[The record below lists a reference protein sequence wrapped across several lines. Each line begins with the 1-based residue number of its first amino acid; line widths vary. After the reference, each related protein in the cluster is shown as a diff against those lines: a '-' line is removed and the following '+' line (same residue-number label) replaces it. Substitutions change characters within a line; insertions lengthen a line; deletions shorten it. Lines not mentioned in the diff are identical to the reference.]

1 MSDILVPNIGNENDM
16 SYTIYKTV
24 NNKKYAY
31 EVSSYW
37 NPELK
42 QSRRKTKYLGA
53 VDENDNIV
61 TKEGSSKERFILDF
75 GDGYLL
81 NEFIKKLS
89 IFPLIDSLFSTKHKE
104 IIPLIC
110 YRLCMQSAMY
120 NAPTWLEANIVKM
133 LHKDIDLSSQNI
145 SRILSTLGSEDLQR
159 QFFEQYLKIAGSSGK
174 SIIIDATSLP
184 NQINTGFNAW
194 GYSDSHIEKQFR
206 FLCVVDQEHKIPLF
220 YRYLPGNLSD
230 ILTLQNTI
238 AELRNMGVTN
248 SFALVDAGY
257 FSASNIEE
265 LYNSKIDFLT
275 RMPSSRA
282 IYKALVNKEA
292 GDLEKIE
299 NAVKYNKRVLF
310 VKKIEIK
317 IYTR

>member
-1 MSDILVPNIGNENDM
+1 M

-31 EVSSYW
+31 EVTSYW

-53 VDENDNIV
+53 VDTNNSIV
-61 TKEGSSKERFILDF
+61 SKAERSNEKLILDF

-89 IFPLIDSLFSTKHKE
+89 IFPLIASLIQSRHKE
-104 IIPLIC
+104 VIPIIC

-120 NAPTWLEANIVKM
+120 NASCWLEANIVNI
-133 LHKDIDLSSQNI
+133 LYKDADLSSQNI
-145 SRILSTLGSEDLQR
+145 SRVLSFLGAEKLQR
-159 QFFEQYLKIAGSSGK
+159 IFFEQYLKIVGGAEK

-184 NQINTGFNAW
+184 NQINNGFNAW

-206 FLCVVDQEHKIPLF
+206 FLCVIDQEQKIPLF

-230 ILTLQNTI
+230 ISTLKNTI
-238 AELRNMGVTN
+238 AELQNMGVKN
-248 SFALVDAGY
+248 NFVLIDAGY
-257 FSASNIEE
+257 FSQENIDD
-265 LYNSKIDFLT
+265 LYNPIF
-275 RMPSSRA
+275 P
-282 IYKALVNKEA
+282 N
-292 GDLEKIE
+292 
-299 NAVKYNKRVLF
+299 F
-310 VKKIEIK
+310 
-317 IYTR
+317 

>member
-1 MSDILVPNIGNENDM
+1 MHVILVPNIRNENNM

-37 NPELK
+37 SPELK

-61 TKEGSSKERFILDF
+61 TKEERSKERFILDF

-81 NEFIKKLS
+81 NEFIKQLS
-89 IFPLIDSLFSTKHKE
+89 IFPLIESFFTIKHKE

-159 QFFEQYLKIAGSSGK
+159 QFFEQYLKISSHHYRRNK
-174 SIIIDATSLP
+174 LTKP
-184 NQINTGFNAW
+184 N
-194 GYSDSHIEKQFR
+194 
-206 FLCVVDQEHKIPLF
+206 
-220 YRYLPGNLSD
+220 
-230 ILTLQNTI
+230 
-238 AELRNMGVTN
+238 
-248 SFALVDAGY
+248 
-257 FSASNIEE
+257 
-265 LYNSKIDFLT
+265 
-275 RMPSSRA
+275 
-282 IYKALVNKEA
+282 
-292 GDLEKIE
+292 
-299 NAVKYNKRVLF
+299 KYMV
-310 VKKIEIK
+310 
-317 IYTR
+317 